1 MTIESDAIKKRL
13 LPHIKLRSGGASSD
27 SVGMDGTTSSK
38 VLSIDEK
45 AIRSCGCNALAM
57 GVAVLT
63 DDRNRRV
70 LTGVCLISEGL
81 LSWHSEESTTC
92 RSVTGNQKW
101 LLGQVSGGAMKAVMN
116 MYNVLEN
123 ETFMEKTGFLYS
135 NLVDHNVITDH
146 EVQQEDELAD
156 LLGDFNLSLA
166 QSRTRRQAYMYGWL
180 HLMVETLGTLDEARA
195 VLQLFNGD
203 SKNFHALQ
211 AELNPTELQSE
222 YTHRSQF
229 QTLAVKQLECGAKH
243 HN

>member
-1 MTIESDAIKKRL
+1 
-13 LPHIKLRSGGASSD
+13 
-27 SVGMDGTTSSK
+27 
-38 VLSIDEK
+38 
-45 AIRSCGCNALAM
+45 
-57 GVAVLT
+57 
-63 DDRNRRV
+63 
-70 LTGVCLISEGL
+70 
-81 LSWHSEESTTC
+81 
-92 RSVTGNQKW
+92 
-101 LLGQVSGGAMKAVMN
+101 MKAVMN

-156 LLGDFNLSLA
+156 LLGDFNLSLG
-166 QSRTRRQAYMYGWL
+166 QSRTRRQAYMYGWP

-195 VLQLFNGD
+195 VLQLFNDD
-203 SKNFHALQ
+203 STNVHALQ

-243 HN
+243 HNYEPAVEYLDHVSNGFRCVNSTKTCGRLQQPPETCNAEHAMGRPLPQTTEWLVCNYYKQSCFRDPQI